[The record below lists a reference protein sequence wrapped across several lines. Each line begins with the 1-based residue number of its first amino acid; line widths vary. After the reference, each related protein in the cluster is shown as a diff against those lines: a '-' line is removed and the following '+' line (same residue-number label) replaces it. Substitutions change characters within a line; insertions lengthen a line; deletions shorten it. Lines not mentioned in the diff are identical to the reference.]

1 MKTDVRKYKKSDETR
16 RRIFDA
22 AMAVM
27 GERGY
32 QGATVREI
40 CERAG
45 VAVGS
50 FYRYFSAKPDILQG
64 VYASGDALMQEEDA
78 ALQCLPWLERIE
90 AFIAKY
96 ARLNADTG
104 LSTMR
109 ILYNP
114 ENTWFAR
121 TRPMQRKLESLIAG
135 AQAAGEL
142 LPEPRAE
149 EMTEILFVCMRGV
162 CYDWCV
168 SDGAYD
174 LTERMIRHMER
185 LLWAFRPVRE
195 RKPAEEI

>member
-1 MKTDVRKYKKSDETR
+1 MDSKVRKYKKSDETR
-16 RRIFDA
+16 QRIFDA

-40 CERAG
+40 CDRAG

-50 FYRYFSAKPDILQG
+50 FYRYFPAKPDVLQG
-64 VYASGDALMQEEDA
+64 VYAQGDALMQEEA
-78 ALQCLPWLERIE
+78 PELQGASWLERIA

-96 ARLNADTG
+96 AKLNAETG
-104 LSTMR
+104 LATMR

-121 TRPMQRKLESLIAG
+121 TRPMQRKLESLISG
-135 AQAAGEL
+135 AQAEGVL
-142 LPEPRAE
+142 LPEPSAE
-149 EMTEILFVCMRGV
+149 ELTEILFICMRGV

-174 LTERMIRHMER
+174 LEARMTRQMS
-185 LLWAFRPVRE
+185 LLLSAFRHPS
-195 RKPAEEI
+195 IGQD